1 MVVIEIL
8 WWFINIFISSV
19 GISYSNWYCNRISFG
34 HRYLQVNYIM
44 ESKNLTDQG
53 LKIRIRSMI
62 KRSNVSLKEVID
74 VRSALDSK
82 RINCKSED
90 EKSRWDKYHNM
101 FKRMEATI
109 NLEFT
114 DDEDEVD
121 KILDQEKTKKE
132 ENKQSWSYRDEPLMD
147 VAQSI
152 SKFDGNLGQWPTFKE
167 MVEESILNHQ
177 HSTEAYK
184 GILIYGLLEDEARSQ
199 WNTWKADGL
208 RLRECWEELTTFYE
222 NTDQINWYVDKKVAM
237 LPSIKNESDEAG
249 LKQLLN
255 QTIEL
260 RNLLKRLG
268 PEHQGK
274 IDLLRQKIAKCFWTR
289 KATKMFATCRTLET
303 MIERIKE
310 MKEEAISAS
319 ILYGPT
325 IVDKRKTEPKQ
336 FNREMVAAIQPTR
349 QEVSSSTRSS
359 PRRSLCTFCNEEG
372 HFPTECDA
380 NISIE
385 GKRDKI
391 REQRLCNNCFL
402 PGHMIRSCRRLGM
415 VKCAT
420 CQGNHATTFHVDR
433 QLTLTSSS
441 QQFSRNEV
449 VNRIE
454 RISAEKD
461 VELILNGRTDEKECA
476 IYIDTGATIS
486 VVNPSLVQRPLIMDA
501 KPITVSWF
509 DNGSTKI
516 MNKTAKFNVD
526 VGTHQIKICAYVSED
541 ISCNRIIVGLDQM
554 YIFFKPTCRVLETI
568 GGNYCLESRRF
579 IPSSDNT
586 RYHEKEGS
594 VEINATPVDVVTQ
607 SKEDE
612 CSNDYFHE
620 VRSLEEHE
628 RAKSSS
634 SDILWNEKTK
644 DKDVSKQSDISVAN
658 ELMKKTQLINN
669 VIPRSINNKEEVLTC
684 CDAQQNTVGNA
695 SYTNGNHVVKKSK
708 LVARSKNI
716 ARIYKSQSLYELRDV
731 ILKLLLYFMMEL
743 VQVFSNAR
751 INPNQDVGKVDAISV
766 KVTSLERCWDDRSN
780 MKRTC
785 EHTNKVL
792 KWKDKIADAGHQTQ
806 LTTNTSAVDHR
817 QTQEFT
823 LDIYRQK
830 FGSKR
835 FVAGD
840 LGRNLVET
848 TSCRPGGCC

>member
-1 MVVIEIL
+1 MEKIIEIKSQRKAL
-8 WWFINIFISSV
+8 
-19 GISYSNWYCNRISFG
+19 R
-34 HRYLQVNYIM
+34 
-44 ESKNLTDQG
+44 SK
-53 LKIRIRSMI
+53 I
-62 KRSNVSLKEVID
+62 
-74 VRSALDSK
+74 
-82 RINCKSED
+82 
-90 EKSRWDKYHNM
+90 
-101 FKRMEATI
+101 
-109 NLEFT
+109 
-114 DDEDEVD
+114 
-121 KILDQEKTKKE
+121 TKAA
-132 ENKQSWSYRDEPLMD
+132 NG
-147 VAQSI
+147 SI
-152 SKFDGNLGQWPTFKE
+152 TTS
-167 MVEESILNHQ
+167 VEEIEKWQS
-177 HSTEAYK
+177 EY
-184 GILIYGLLEDEARSQ
+184 EDIID
-199 WNTWKADGL
+199 KHY
-208 RLRECWEELTTFYE
+208 EL
-222 NTDQINWYVDKKVAM
+222 V
-237 LPSIKNESDEAG
+237 
-249 LKQLLN
+249 
-255 QTIEL
+255 
-260 RNLLKRLG
+260 
-268 PEHQGK
+268 PE
-274 IDLLRQKIAKCFWTR
+274 
-289 KATKMFATCRTLET
+289 
-303 MIERIKE
+303 
-310 MKEEAISAS
+310 
-319 ILYGPT
+319 
-325 IVDKRKTEPKQ
+325 
-336 FNREMVAAIQPTR
+336 
-349 QEVSSSTRSS
+349 
-359 PRRSLCTFCNEEG
+359 
-372 HFPTECDA
+372 
-380 NISIE
+380 
-385 GKRDKI
+385 
-391 REQRLCNNCFL
+391 
-402 PGHMIRSCRRLGM
+402 
-415 VKCAT
+415 
-420 CQGNHATTFHVDR
+420 
-433 QLTLTSSS
+433 
-441 QQFSRNEV
+441 
-449 VNRIE
+449 
-454 RISAEKD
+454 SAEKD
-461 VELILNGRTDEKECA
+461 KVKDEAYRVRLESLFDIESSRRTLSSVHIDDDSSDEEE
-476 IYIDTGATIS
+476 
-486 VVNPSLVQRPLIMDA
+486 
-501 KPITVSWF
+501 
-509 DNGSTKI
+509 DN
-516 MNKTAKFNVD
+516 D
-526 VGTHQIKICAYVSED
+526 SEPD
-541 ISCNRIIVGLDQM
+541 LDQ
-554 YIFFKPTCRVLETI
+554 FFRNLPA
-568 GGNYCLESRRF
+568 G
-579 IPSSDNT
+579 PSSSKGPRIEDLGNSQPQT
-586 RYHEKEGS
+586 SQPTAQPNPHQSSSHSGSNNASNRMSNANDVQHKEGS

>member
-1 MVVIEIL
+1 
-8 WWFINIFISSV
+8 
-19 GISYSNWYCNRISFG
+19 
-34 HRYLQVNYIM
+34 M

-101 FKRMEATI
+101 IKRMEATI

-114 DDEDEVD
+114 DDED
-121 KILDQEKTKKE
+121 
-132 ENKQSWSYRDEPLMD
+132 
-147 VAQSI
+147 
-152 SKFDGNLGQWPTFKE
+152 
-167 MVEESILNHQ
+167 
-177 HSTEAYK
+177 
-184 GILIYGLLEDEARSQ
+184 
-199 WNTWKADGL
+199 
-208 RLRECWEELTTFYE
+208 
-222 NTDQINWYVDKKVAM
+222 
-237 LPSIKNESDEAG
+237 
-249 LKQLLN
+249 
-255 QTIEL
+255 
-260 RNLLKRLG
+260 
-268 PEHQGK
+268 
-274 IDLLRQKIAKCFWTR
+274 
-289 KATKMFATCRTLET
+289 
-303 MIERIKE
+303 
-310 MKEEAISAS
+310 
-319 ILYGPT
+319 
-325 IVDKRKTEPKQ
+325 
-336 FNREMVAAIQPTR
+336 
-349 QEVSSSTRSS
+349 
-359 PRRSLCTFCNEEG
+359 
-372 HFPTECDA
+372 
-380 NISIE
+380 
-385 GKRDKI
+385 
-391 REQRLCNNCFL
+391 
-402 PGHMIRSCRRLGM
+402 
-415 VKCAT
+415 
-420 CQGNHATTFHVDR
+420 
-433 QLTLTSSS
+433 
-441 QQFSRNEV
+441 
-449 VNRIE
+449 
-454 RISAEKD
+454 
-461 VELILNGRTDEKECA
+461 
-476 IYIDTGATIS
+476 
-486 VVNPSLVQRPLIMDA
+486 
-501 KPITVSWF
+501 
-509 DNGSTKI
+509 
-516 MNKTAKFNVD
+516 
-526 VGTHQIKICAYVSED
+526 
-541 ISCNRIIVGLDQM
+541 
-554 YIFFKPTCRVLETI
+554 
-568 GGNYCLESRRF
+568 ESRRF